1 MHIGTDKESSDS
13 NGGISPRAR
22 DINPT
27 HLSILV
33 QITRNTVITV
43 KKKYA
48 VGFILRVL
56 KLEIYIKVL
65 LTGKA
70 THPNYSHTCRPRAR

>member
-1 MHIGTDKESSDS
+1 MYFPLKFCMHIGTDKESSDS
-13 NGGISPRAR
+13 NGEISLRAR
-22 DINPT
+22 DLNPT

-43 KKKYA
+43 NKKYA

-56 KLEIYIKVL
+56 KLDIYINSAVNRK
-65 LTGKA
+65 GYA
-70 THPNYSHTCRPRAR
+70 S